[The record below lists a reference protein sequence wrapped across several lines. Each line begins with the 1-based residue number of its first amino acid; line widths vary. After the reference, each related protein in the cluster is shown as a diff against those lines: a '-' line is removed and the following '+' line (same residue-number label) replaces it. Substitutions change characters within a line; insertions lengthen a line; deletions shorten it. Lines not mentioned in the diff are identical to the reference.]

1 MPTDTHDFQLE
12 VIGYLLDGDDVL
24 LVIATGS
31 GKTDMFIR
39 LMHVIKHIASHP
51 HTLGS
56 VSFPRDPA
64 MVIVC
69 PTKALEEEMLRSSQE
84 AKMRRAKL
92 TAIALNSDT
101 VTAAQ
106 QSGRDLFKA
115 VLRGVSMVLVSPEQL
130 KSKGFE
136 RLLDEKDPTFSTRVC
151 MMAVDE
157 AHLLN
162 TWGQGFRKDFL
173 DIGRMRA
180 RFPGTVPIAAVTAT
194 LQTGTPTNRICTFLG
209 FRPGCCQIIRR
220 SNARPDIQLIFRT
233 MKTGLGSMVFPDL
246 DWVVNSAERRRT
258 LIFCR
263 TVALG
268 FRVKAYLWNLLT
280 NDPDRTKRLRL
291 FNAVN
296 DKSYNDETLALWQK
310 PNPAVQ
316 VIVATSILSVGIDA
330 PTFDDVIVFGEPPD
344 VDEFV
349 QDYGRLRFMKS
360 VSPRAFLYVTKKAHT
375 KAEKVVGNSKSPET
389 KNTTTADLDAMQ
401 PSIAQLILAPCKV
414 VQLDEL
420 YGNMLNEPPC
430 GCLVCASQPRPQR
443 KATCDCS
450 GCEPEPIPA
459 EGNSNSS
466 SSDEGD
472 ESAGEL
478 EEPPVETDERAWNSK
493 ASGVAGSDMG
503 GGGLPC

>member
-1 MPTDTHDFQLE
+1 
-12 VIGYLLDGDDVL
+12 
-24 LVIATGS
+24 
-31 GKTDMFIR
+31 MFIR

-296 DKSYNDETLALWQK
+296 DKNLILPSKSLLPPASY
-310 PNPAVQ
+310 P
-316 VIVATSILSVGIDA
+316 SGIDA

-459 EGNSNSS
+459 EGDSNSS

-472 ESAGEL
+472 ESVGEL
-478 EEPPVETDERAWNSK
+478 EVFAAGGGKLHRNRLSKRMREHGTVK